1 MTDRNQRIAELRQ
14 QNYSYSFIGKVL
26 SLSPNTVKSICRRKN
41 FDASAQERQRPRNYT
56 LDSVKTVVQY
66 CRLAESWSKSSA
78 PMVVA
83 VNGGRLIAG
92 LQRNRLDFTLGRS
105 DECVRR

>member
-41 FDASAQERQRPRNYT
+41 FDASGPR
-56 LDSVKTVVQY
+56 KTKTEKLHTRLCQNCGAVLPFSGKLEQKFCSDG
-66 CRLAESWSKSSA
+66 CRRKWWKA
-78 PMVVA
+78 
-83 VNGGRLIAG
+83 
-92 LQRNRLDFTLGRS
+92 NRRIT
-105 DECVRR
+105 EK

>member
-41 FDASAQERQRPRNYT
+41 FDASGPRKRNYT
-56 LDSVKTVVQY
+56 LDSVETVVQY

>member
-41 FDASAQERQRPRNYT
+41 FDASGPRKTKAEKQNAVLCKNCHKPLG
-56 LDSVKTVVQY
+56 LD
-66 CRLAESWSKSSA
+66 
-78 PMVVA
+78 
-83 VNGGRLIAG
+83 GRK
-92 LQRNRLDFTLGRS
+92 NRLFCS
-105 DECVRR
+105 DACRMEWWANKRRIIEK